1 MMVYNL
7 PKMQG
12 LRLIQGLC
20 QGVLLGKNVF
30 SGFPSL
36 NKLPHMGTLWFQK
49 IIVHQSKIKGE
60 NFLIDVQNLF

>member
-20 QGVLLGKNVF
+20 QGVLLGKDVVA
-30 SGFPSL
+30 GFPSL
-36 NKLPHMGTLWFQK
+36 NKLPHMGALQFHK
-49 IIVHQSKIKGE
+49 IIVNQSKSKGKK
-60 NFLIDVQNLF
+60 F

>member
-1 MMVYNL
+1 MMVYKI

-20 QGVLLGKNVF
+20 QGVLLGKDVVA
-30 SGFPSL
+30 GFPSL

-60 NFLIDVQNLF
+60 IFLIDVQNLF